1 MFALSTALLVGC
13 GDTLDDAAGVDE
25 VGGASGGE
33 SSETFVTAST
43 VGPKGGALSLEDG
56 FEMVVPAGALAAS
69 TRIAIHRLAEVPDF
83 AAGPVYRV
91 EPVGLKLSVPI
102 QITVPVF
109 DVILPPATERLLFG
123 YAAAVE
129 GEFAEMET
137 VSSEPV
143 TFETSELGFYTS
155 GSLLPHV
162 IAAGEDYPRRIAS
175 DATHVYWSSGGNE
188 QRKLSYGNDGVVVR
202 APIGG
207 GLVEVLTPAQP
218 DPVGVAVNDTHVYW
232 VNGGDGALWEGEG
245 SGGAVMRMPKSGGVP
260 EKLSDEAFPQ
270 AIGLDSTHVY
280 WTDAE
285 DDEIRK
291 MPLDGGEVTVLAT
304 NQGDPRHLALTDTD
318 VFYTTGEMGVVAKVS
333 KSGGPIVV
341 LSSEGGKT
349 TGITVADGYVYWTNE
364 VNGAVRRVSESGGTP
379 VTVRA
384 STRPTD
390 VVVRGGQLY
399 FTDFIESNLYQ
410 VPVSG
415 GVATILLS
423 DQALPWDLHY
433 HAGTNQLIVTAAG
446 KYDFEGE
453 LARVALP

>member
-1 MFALSTALLVGC
+1 
-13 GDTLDDAAGVDE
+13 
-25 VGGASGGE
+25 
-33 SSETFVTAST
+33 
-43 VGPKGGALSLEDG
+43 
-56 FEMVVPAGALAAS
+56 MVVPAGALAAS
-69 TRIAIHRLAEVPDF
+69 TRIEIHRLAEAPDF

-91 EPVGLKLSVPI
+91 EPLGLKLAVPI
-102 QITVPVF
+102 QITVPIFEV
-109 DVILPPATERLLFG
+109 VLPPDTQRLLHG
-123 YAAAVE
+123 YAAAVAG
-129 GEFAEMET
+129 GEFKVMSTTSE
-137 VSSEPV
+137 EPV
-143 TFETSELGFYTS
+143 TFESSELGFYTS
-155 GSLLPHV
+155 GSPLPHV

-175 DATHVYWSSGGNE
+175 DATHVYWSSGGNA

-202 APIGG
+202 APIAG
-207 GLVEVLTPAQP
+207 GLIEVLTPPQP

-232 VNGGDGALWEGEG
+232 VNGGDGVLWQGEG

-291 MPLDGGEVTVLAT
+291 MPLNGGDVTVLAT
-304 NQGDPRHLALTDTD
+304 NQGDPRHLALTDTS

-349 TGITVADGYVYWTNE
+349 TAITVSGGYVYWTNE
-364 VNGAVRRVSESGGTP
+364 LNGAVRRVSESGGTP

-390 VVVRGGQLY
+390 VVVRGGQVY

-423 DQALPWDLHY
+423 DRALPWDLHY